1 MQFIRVF
8 ENEDQIENERSIA
21 IEVNPTKEKIM
32 TSKIENVECQI
43 ITNNEEKIIYVDEN
57 NMYTNCKNC
66 NWTGKRNALMKHLR
80 MKSLCTSK
88 YDMKRLSDEQA
99 MHKKLREKT
108 LRQNAIY

>member
-43 ITNNEEKIIYVDEN
+43 ITNNEEKIIDVDEN

-80 MKSLCTSK
+80 MKSLYTSK
-88 YDMKRLSDEQA
+88 YDMKRL
-99 MHKKLREKT
+99 HKKLREKT
-108 LRQNAIY
+108 LRQNAIC